1 MRAIS
6 KRLYPALVCVIMAGG
21 GAQAMTLTDGFELAD
36 SQSFAADSIFDAVV
50 QLDLGGASCSGT
62 LIAPTAVLTARH
74 CTDIVS
80 GPGDITVNFRDK
92 DPVSV
97 TATRVATAID
107 DLAGTNPGTNPNNDL
122 DTFSYFDGSDIAIL
136 TIPEVLDI
144 DPFSLLDGDVG
155 VELVTMVGYGRTGDL
170 GGADSGTGIE
180 TRTLAQNVTFI
191 DMIDELIFAD
201 FDDAENSVARG
212 LEDGDDN
219 LIAVDAVAVDEAG
232 DVILDMGM
240 PVDFLPVLLDAD
252 GNPIRDDAGDL
263 VSTEGM
269 IAPGDSG
276 SALFVERNGQL
287 LIAGVATG
295 GFSMMDPPASE
306 EGTIGVWTSTSTAE
320 ARAKIIG
327 AGGTYVAPIPLP
339 LSAVLLAGGLGLL
352 PLLRRRS

>member
-1 MRAIS
+1 
-6 KRLYPALVCVIMAGG
+6 
-21 GAQAMTLTDGFELAD
+21 MTLTDGFALSD
-36 SQSFAADSIFDAVV
+36 SLDFAADSVFDAVV
-50 QLDLGGASCSGT
+50 QLDLGGQGSCSGT

-74 CTDIVS
+74 CTDIVTM
-80 GPGDITVNFRDK
+80 PGDITVNFRDNT
-92 DPVSV
+92 DGSV
-97 TATRVATAID
+97 TDFRVASGID
-107 DLAGTNPGTNPNNDL
+107 DLAGTNPGRPNDL

-144 DPFSLLDGDVG
+144 VPFGLLDGDVG

-191 DMIDELIFAD
+191 DVIDELIFAD
-201 FDDAENSVARG
+201 FDDAQDSVARG
-212 LEDGDDN
+212 LADGDGN
-219 LIAVDAVAVDEAG
+219 LIAVDAVALDQG
-232 DVILDMGM
+232 GNVILDMGM
-240 PVDFLPVLLDAD
+240 PVDFVPVLLDAD
-252 GNPIRDDAGDL
+252 GNPIRDDEGDL

-339 LSAVLLAGGLGLL
+339 LSAVLLVGGLGLL